1 MNTFL
6 QNLEI
11 DDSPRELLAQLARFD
26 LFLRR
31 INAHLLIYHGDLMNF
46 ELPESFLIWKTYY
59 FFFQGYNNDKSS
71 QDVDYQ
77 SFLFTELMVILDK
90 YFEYTF

>member
-59 FFFQGYNNDKSS
+59 FFFQDHNNDKSS